1 MSSAPVN
8 LAAVIVNPFE
18 RVTVKEMPYPHPPA
32 GFIVVKV
39 KAASVN
45 PVDGVMQTRNL
56 FNVHHPTVLGFDVAG
71 DVVEIGEGVADRKVG
86 ERVIG

>member
-1 MSSAPVN
+1 MSSDP
-8 LAAVIVNPFE
+8 VNPFE

-45 PVDGVMQTRNL
+45 PADGAMQAHNL
-56 FNVHHPTVLGFDVAG
+56 FNVPHPTVLGCDLAG
-71 DVVEIGEGVADRKVG
+71 VVVEIGEGVADRKVG